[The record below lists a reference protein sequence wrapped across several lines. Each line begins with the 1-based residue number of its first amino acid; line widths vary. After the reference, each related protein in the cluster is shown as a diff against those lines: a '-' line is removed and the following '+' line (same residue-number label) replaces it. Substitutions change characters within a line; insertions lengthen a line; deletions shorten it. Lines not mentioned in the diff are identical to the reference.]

1 MRSVKRKRWEP
12 YVEFLDALLTRVTV
26 CQNGEPKSSEPP
38 FFGNNPMQGQ
48 LVRRL
53 PALSCPQDE
62 PGGSGVTAGSHL
74 PMYDNNCR

>member
-1 MRSVKRKRWEP
+1 MRSVKRKRWE
-12 YVEFLDALLTRVTV
+12 AV
-26 CQNGEPKSSEPP
+26 CGVFGRTTNARHSLPKRRTQEQRTSL
-38 FFGNNPMQGQ
+38 FGNNPMQGQ

-74 PMYDNNCR
+74 PMYDSNCR